1 MSAIPVSAAV
11 RNVESP
17 GLADFAQ
24 SRDQLVERIKARL
37 ALPKLTVIEARDS
50 IRDCFVATYMGGIA
64 ANVEALNLKAT
75 LPEIQRISETIFR
88 TRLVKYG
95 ASWERPSVDAL
106 EKVKL
111 EADAE
116 LHFDELPAESLA
128 MHDRVCSLLLAKA
141 SGMLPHRGD
150 KSVVT
155 REARSED
162 AVLQAMRATVSA
174 SLTQL
179 QQAVDAQESGDEL
192 LKRVAKLTRLV
203 ETLSAL

>member
-1 MSAIPVSAAV
+1 MSAIPVV
-11 RNVESP
+11 RNIESP
-17 GLADFAQ
+17 APSEVAY
-24 SRDQLVERIKARL
+24 SRDMLVERIKARL

-95 ASWERPSVDAL
+95 ASWERPTIDAL

-128 MHDRVCSLLLAKA
+128 MHDRVCSLLLAKV
-141 SGMLPHRGD
+141 SGMLPHQGD
-150 KSVVT
+150 KSVVN
-155 REARSED
+155 RKVRSED
-162 AVLQAMRATVSA
+162 QVVQAMRATVAACVS
-174 SLTQL
+174 QL
-179 QQAVDAQESGDEL
+179 RQALEDNEGADEL
-192 LKRVAKLTRLV
+192 LVRAGKLTRLI
-203 ETLSAL
+203 ETLRQL